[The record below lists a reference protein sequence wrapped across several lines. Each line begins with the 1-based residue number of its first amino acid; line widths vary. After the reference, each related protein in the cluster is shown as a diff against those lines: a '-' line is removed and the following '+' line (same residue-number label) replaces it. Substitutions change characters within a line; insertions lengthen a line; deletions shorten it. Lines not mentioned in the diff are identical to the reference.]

1 MKQVLVTEEGDLL
14 EKNEDRSPVLHAL
27 ATVLSYIFHPLFV
40 IAWVVLY
47 LLYRNN
53 MVFIGVAP
61 EQKLIVFL
69 RVFSTSIFLPLVTV
83 LLLKGLGFIQSI
95 QLILLIHH

>member
-14 EKNEDRSPVLHAL
+14 EKNEERSPVLYAL

-47 LLYRNN
+47 LLYRNS
-53 MVFIGVAP
+53 MVFIGVAT
-61 EQKLIVFL
+61 EEKLIVFL

-83 LLLKGLGFIQSI
+83 LLLKGLR
-95 QLILLIHH
+95 